1 MGYRDPVA
9 KKSFAY
15 PFPAIALTIMGALK
29 LATRVKVSRILIFAK
44 PKSDKVWPDGF
55 FTISCASRR
64 DSLRRRIPLASL
76 LALALGRDAFGGGLF
91 PVALRMNAEIAP

>member
-1 MGYRDPVA
+1 MGYRDPGA

-44 PKSDKVWPDGF
+44 PKSDKVRPDG
-55 FTISCASRR
+55 SSR
-64 DSLRRRIPLASL
+64 
-76 LALALGRDAFGGGLF
+76 F
-91 PVALRMNAEIAP
+91 PVEAARPLPEGIP